1 MRTKKILRIVHPAYS
16 TWPGMRVSFPLS
28 LSHHFSH
35 PPSHRIEAQQAVDI
49 KLYSAT
55 YAEEEMLL
63 LPGTELKV
71 RGAVQLADDVWEV
84 QLEEIVSPFPMV
96 S

>member
-1 MRTKKILRIVHPAYS
+1 MVNACLISPLAY
-16 TWPGMRVSFPLS
+16 PPL
-28 LSHHFSH
+28 FSH
-35 PPSHRIEAQQAVDI
+35 PSSNRIEAQQAVDI
-49 KLYSAT
+49 RVYSAT

>member
-1 MRTKKILRIVHPAYS
+1 MHGKVCLFSSR
-16 TWPGMRVSFPLS
+16 SFTD
-28 LSHHFSH
+28 LSHSSI
-35 PPSHRIEAQQAVDI
+35 PYRIEAQQAVDI

-71 RGAVQLADDVWEV
+71 RGAVQLAEDVWEV

>member
-1 MRTKKILRIVHPAYS
+1 MH
-16 TWPGMRVSFPLS
+16 VSFPLPHIHQS
-28 LSHHFSH
+28 SHT
-35 PPSHRIEAQQAVDI
+35 PSNRIEAQQAVDI
-49 KLYSAT
+49 RVYSAT

>member
-1 MRTKKILRIVHPAYS
+1 MH
-16 TWPGMRVSFPLS
+16 VSFPPLT
-28 LSHHFSH
+28 HPPIISH
-35 PPSHRIEAQQAVDI
+35 PLPHRIEAQQAVDI

-55 YAEEEMLL
+55 FAEEEMLL

-71 RGAVQLADDVWEV
+71 RGAVQLAEDVWEV